1 MSTRLGMALGLA
13 VAGVLAA
20 WWLAATRLAILGG
33 VGAELTSAQLLFA
46 ALLLRAVLVAVAGP
60 RAAAVG
66 GYVAGLRVCLP
77 IVAIA
82 WPLVALAWLA
92 SSQEIA
98 RTLAAE
104 AGLLGFAAAAPLAGR
119 GLARMV
125 KQGPALESLAAA
137 AGVLLAVLV
146 CWLAGVPG
154 PT

>member
-13 VAGVLAA
+13 VAAVLAA
-20 WWLAATRLAILGG
+20 WWLASTRLAILAGL
-33 VGAELTSAQLLFA
+33 GAELTSAQLLFA
-46 ALLLRAVLVAVAGP
+46 AWLLRAMLVAVAGP

-77 IVAIA
+77 IVAVA

-92 SSQEIA
+92 SSQELTQA
-98 RTLAAE
+98 LAAE
-104 AGLLGFAAAAPLAGR
+104 AGLLGFAAAVPLAGR
-119 GLARMV
+119 GLARLV

-154 PT
+154 ST

>member
-1 MSTRLGMALGLA
+1 MALGLA
-13 VAGVLAA
+13 VAGMLAA

-46 ALLLRAVLVAVAGP
+46 ALLLRAMLVAVAGP

-82 WPLVALAWLA
+82 WPLAALAWLA
-92 SSQEIA
+92 SSLDLA

-104 AGLLGFAAAAPLAGR
+104 AGLLGFAAAVPLVGR
-119 GLARMV
+119 GLARLM

-137 AGVLLAVLV
+137 TGALLAVLV
-146 CWLAGVPG
+146 CWLAGIPG
-154 PT
+154 ST